1 MKKILATLAFC
12 TAFATQAWAAG
23 LIVVEDLGGASAL
36 PYYQGLDPQ
45 PSAAT
50 PGPGDLG
57 VRGAGAFPVR
67 SARLSPGQVQGRAI
81 NAPGLQPLFLV
92 GDDTLSRTWLKERG
106 DELRGLHA
114 VGLAVNVAS
123 EARLTEIRAWGKGL
137 QILPAPADDLVDRL
151 GLRHYPALI
160 TSTAIQQ

>member
-1 MKKILATLAFC
+1 MPATLAFC

-23 LIVVEDLGGASAL
+23 LIVVEDLGGAL

-45 PSAAT
+45 PSAAA

-57 VRGAGAFPVR
+57 VRGSGARFQFAWPVP
-67 SARLSPGQVQGRAI
+67 SPGQVQG
-81 NAPGLQPLFLV
+81 APSTLQACNLLFLV
-92 GDDTLSRTWLKERG
+92 GDDTLSQTWLKERG
-106 DELRGLHA
+106 DELRDLQA

-151 GLRHYPALI
+151 GLQHYPALI

>member
-57 VRGAGAFPVR
+57 VRGSGAFQFARHAFRQARFRGAPSTPQACNLCSS
-67 SARLSPGQVQGRAI
+67 SATTRCLEPG
-81 NAPGLQPLFLV
+81 
-92 GDDTLSRTWLKERG
+92 
-106 DELRGLHA
+106 
-114 VGLAVNVAS
+114 
-123 EARLTEIRAWGKGL
+123 
-137 QILPAPADDLVDRL
+137 
-151 GLRHYPALI
+151 
-160 TSTAIQQ
+160 

>member
-50 PGPGDLG
+50 PGPGDL
-57 VRGAGAFPVR
+57 
-67 SARLSPGQVQGRAI
+67 
-81 NAPGLQPLFLV
+81 
-92 GDDTLSRTWLKERG
+92 
-106 DELRGLHA
+106 
-114 VGLAVNVAS
+114 
-123 EARLTEIRAWGKGL
+123 
-137 QILPAPADDLVDRL
+137 
-151 GLRHYPALI
+151 
-160 TSTAIQQ
+160 